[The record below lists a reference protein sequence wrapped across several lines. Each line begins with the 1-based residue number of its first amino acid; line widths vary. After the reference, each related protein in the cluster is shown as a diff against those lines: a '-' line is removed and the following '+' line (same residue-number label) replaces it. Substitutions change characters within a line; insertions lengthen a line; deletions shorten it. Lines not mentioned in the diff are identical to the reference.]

1 MVKNSSTQRG
11 LGWVIISQS
20 LSVLAV
26 SIVTL
31 IWFWGDL
38 HQTLSVLFG
47 GLTTIPATVI
57 LAWRI
62 RRSAE
67 VIAAKGS
74 HGVVYLYLAAIERFL
89 YTVLL
94 FALGIIILKLAIL
107 PMIVGLIAGQVGFF
121 LGGLKSQI

>member
-1 MVKNSSTQRG
+1 MKNSAGEKG
-11 LGWVIISQS
+11 LGWVVGSQG
-20 LSVLAV
+20 LSVLVV
-26 SIVTL
+26 SIVMY
-31 IWFWGDL
+31 ICFRGDL
-38 HQTLSVLFG
+38 HQALSVLFG
-47 GLTTIPATVI
+47 GAATIPATII

-67 VIAAKGS
+67 IIEAKGR
-74 HGVVYLYLAAIERFL
+74 HGMVYLYLAAIERFL

-94 FALGIIILKLAIL
+94 FALGIIMFKLAIL